1 MSNIYLVEAGVSRE
15 ELEAFVTEKDP
26 NGRVLDKEEIAD
38 QIDEVI
44 AKIGVDLNDLV
55 SNSDSDDA
63 DVDNSDDDAA

>member
-1 MSNIYLVEAGVSRE
+1 MSNIYLVEAGVSKE

-26 NGRVLDKEEIAD
+26 NGCVLNKEEIAD

-44 AKIGVDLNDLV
+44 AKIGVDLSDLV
-55 SNSDSDDA
+55 ANDDDDDA